1 MRHILDLDPVP
12 RAFRVVAAV
21 ASLGDDP
28 FESHGAGGAEYDCP
42 VHILDMLA
50 QPDAVTGIGEKL
62 PRAAAEG

>member
-1 MRHILDLDPVP
+1 M
-12 RAFRVVAAV
+12 VAAV
-21 ASLGDDP
+21 APLGDDP